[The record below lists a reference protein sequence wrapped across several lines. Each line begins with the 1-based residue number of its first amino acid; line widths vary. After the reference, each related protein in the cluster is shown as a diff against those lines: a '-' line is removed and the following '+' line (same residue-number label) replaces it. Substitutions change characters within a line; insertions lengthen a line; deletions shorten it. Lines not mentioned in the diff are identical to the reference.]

1 MTLREAIAAQPSLR
15 WDICAARHHGS
26 PESAAA
32 NPAPEAKR
40 AMHRTI
46 LALFDQRPY
55 WTSKQI
61 AYAVGRPLNSISGR
75 LSELMAMGLL
85 ERTGARMDGAA
96 VLRMKR

>member
-1 MTLREAIAAQPSLR
+1 MTQPQLP
-15 WDICAARHHGS
+15 WDVCAGRHHGN
-26 PESAAA
+26 PESIDA
-32 NPAPEAKR
+32 NPLPDAKR

-46 LALFDQRPY
+46 LALFRQRPY

-75 LSELMAMGLL
+75 LSELLMLGLI

-96 VLRMKR
+96 VLRRTRCK